1 MRAFFFCLISIHAA
15 RQDLVALAT
24 ANMYGSAQTH

>member
-1 MRAFFFCLISIHAA
+1 MRVFFFFLIRIHAA
-15 RQDLVALAT
+15 QQDLVALPS